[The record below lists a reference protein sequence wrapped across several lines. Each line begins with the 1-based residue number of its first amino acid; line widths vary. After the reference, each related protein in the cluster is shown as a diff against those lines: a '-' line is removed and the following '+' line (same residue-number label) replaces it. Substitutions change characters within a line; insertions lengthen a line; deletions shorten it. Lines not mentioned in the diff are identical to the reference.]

1 MLSPKHSIASMLKS
15 VVISSLIVFLF
26 YSFLSTHPYC
36 QSYKIFHKRLPENA
50 AADHLLE
57 TSPTNITHLVFGIAG
72 SSNTWGNKRWYIE
85 SWWKPNT
92 TRGYLFLDTPPL
104 RHLPWPP
111 TSPPFRI
118 SDDNSK
124 YLQPNNRR
132 RTPSAAIRMVRVIQE
147 TFRAAENGGGARWY
161 VMAEDDT
168 VLFVENL
175 VGVLSR
181 YDHRKMFYIGMNSE
195 CIMRNYDTSFGVA
208 FRGGGYALSY
218 PLAKAV
224 AENMDACIKRYPFL
238 FESDHILQ
246 SCIADL
252 GVSLTQ
258 EKGFHQI
265 DLTQDIS
272 GLLSSHP
279 HSPALSLHHLDAVA
293 PIFPSM
299 NRQEA
304 LKHLMKVA
312 EVDQPRLL
320 QQSVCYL
327 KKSNWS
333 FAVSWGYSVQIYE
346 QFIPP
351 SVLQKPLE
359 TFSECRRGAR
369 PPYMLNAR
377 RLSKDSCEAPHVIFF
392 DSVEES
398 VFDHVVT
405 TYSKRSPRGL
415 PPCANNSADGIAKIR
430 VLSPMKKLQLV
441 GSRRECCD
449 IVEIVGMDTMGIMLR
464 SCMKNE
470 IVG

>member
-1 MLSPKHSIASMLKS
+1 MSSPKHSIASVLKS
-15 VVISSLIVFLF
+15 VVISTLIVFLF
-26 YSFLSTHPYC
+26 YSFLSTHPCC
-36 QSYKIFHKRLPENA
+36 QSYKIFQKKPPEN
-50 AADHLLE
+50 HLLE

-72 SSNTWGNKRWYIE
+72 SSNTWGNKRCYIE

-92 TRGYLFLDTPPL
+92 TRGYLFLDAPPL

-124 YLQPNNRR
+124 YHLPYNRR
-132 RTPSAAIRMVRVIQE
+132 RAPFTIRMVRVIEE
-147 TFRAAENGGGARWY
+147 TFRAENGGGARWY

-195 CIMRNYDTSFGVA
+195 CVVTNYDTSFELA

-218 PLAKAV
+218 PLAKAL

-238 FESDHILQ
+238 IESDHILQ

-252 GVSLTQ
+252 GVTLTQ

-265 DLTQDIS
+265 DLTRDIS

-279 HSPALSLHHLDAVA
+279 HSPALSLHNLDAVA

-299 NRQEA
+299 NRHEA
-304 LKHLMKVA
+304 LKHLMKAA

-327 KKSNWS
+327 KKNNWS
-333 FAVSWGYSVQIYE
+333 FSVSWGYSVQIYE
-346 QFIPP
+346 QIIPP

-369 PPYMLNAR
+369 PPYMLNPR
-377 RLSKDSCEAPHVIFF
+377 PRGRLPNYDSCEAPHVLFF

-398 VFDHVVT
+398 VLDHVVT

-415 PPCANNSADGIAKIR
+415 SPCANNSAEGIAKIR
-430 VLSPMKKLQLV
+430 VLSPVKRLQLV
-441 GSRRECCD
+441 GNRRECCD

-470 IVG
+470 MVGWT